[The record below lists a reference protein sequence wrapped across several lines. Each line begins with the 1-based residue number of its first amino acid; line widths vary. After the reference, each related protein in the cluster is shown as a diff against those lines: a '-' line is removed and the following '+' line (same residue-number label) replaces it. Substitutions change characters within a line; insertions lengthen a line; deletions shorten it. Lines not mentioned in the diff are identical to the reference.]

1 MTVSGVSGYY
11 LLVEKRK
18 PHYRLADIQAV
29 VSDASRRV
37 FTETALDGGVAMGLD
52 ESQMREVV
60 CSLTNRNL
68 FKSMTTKF
76 DHTVW
81 QDVYHA
87 MTQVGEMAYIKV
99 TGYTDGRPPVIQ
111 FKRLED
117 KS

>member
-1 MTVSGVSGYY
+1 
-11 LLVEKRK
+11 
-18 PHYRLADIQAV
+18 
-29 VSDASRRV
+29 
-37 FTETALDGGVAMGLD
+37 MGLE

-60 CSLTNRNL
+60 CTLSGKNL

-87 MTQVGEMAYIKV
+87 MTPVGEMAYIKV
-99 TGYTDGRPPVIQ
+99 TGYMDSRPPVIQ

-117 KS
+117 ES

>member
-1 MTVSGVSGYY
+1 M
-11 LLVEKRK
+11 EKRK
-18 PHYRLADIQAV
+18 PHYRLDDIQAA
-29 VSDASRRV
+29 VSDQDKKV
-37 FTETALDGGVAMGLD
+37 FTETALDGGVAMGL
-52 ESQMREVV
+52 EEGQMREVV
-60 CSLTNRNL
+60 CALSSKNL

-87 MTQVGEMAYIKV
+87 MTPVGAMAYIKV

-117 KS
+117 KA

>member
-1 MTVSGVSGYY
+1 M
-11 LLVEKRK
+11 EKRK

-29 VSDASRRV
+29 VADPARKV
-37 FTETALDGGVAMGLD
+37 FTETALDGGAAGLE
-52 ESQMREVV
+52 ESQMREAV
-60 CSLTNRNL
+60 CTLSGKNL

-87 MTQVGEMAYIKV
+87 MTPVGEMAYVKV
-99 TGYTDGRPPVIQ
+99 TGYMDSRPPVIQ

-117 KS
+117 ES